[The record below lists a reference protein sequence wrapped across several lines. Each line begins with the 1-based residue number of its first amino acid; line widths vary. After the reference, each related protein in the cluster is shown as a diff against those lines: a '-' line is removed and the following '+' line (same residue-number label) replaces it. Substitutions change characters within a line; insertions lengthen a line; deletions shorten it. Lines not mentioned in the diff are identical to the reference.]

1 MRPMVRDGKWRA
13 HWIKDK
19 HFLQKIPQEMD
30 PVLFMFELVKAFF
43 QNEAL
48 YWREKEYW
56 QRSKIFRP
64 NVNVLSENVL
74 FLW

>member
-1 MRPMVRDGKWRA
+1 
-13 HWIKDK
+13 
-19 HFLQKIPQEMD
+19 MD
-30 PVLFMFELVKAFF
+30 PVLFMFELVKACF

-48 YWREKEYW
+48 YWRENEYW

-74 FLW
+74 FL

>member
-1 MRPMVRDGKWRA
+1 
-13 HWIKDK
+13 
-19 HFLQKIPQEMD
+19 MD
-30 PVLFMFELVKAFF
+30 PVLFMFELVKACF

-74 FLW
+74 FL